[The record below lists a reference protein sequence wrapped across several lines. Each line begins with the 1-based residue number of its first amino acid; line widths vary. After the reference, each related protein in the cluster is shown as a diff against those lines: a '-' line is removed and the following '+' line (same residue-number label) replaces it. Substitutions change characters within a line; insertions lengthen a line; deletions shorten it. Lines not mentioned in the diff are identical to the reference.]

1 MLAPEIGMEKGLQ
14 AVSGLPKRRQL
25 LVVED
30 NEVFQHIL
38 SLILSFMRYD
48 VTVADNGLEA
58 LALFRT
64 GSYDL
69 VMTDFQMPLMNGC
82 ELSRLV
88 KEQSPNTP
96 VVVVT
101 GSCDNKDWENL
112 NMNWIDAII
121 LKPFNLKEIEKTVQ
135 RLLNSGS

>member
-1 MLAPEIGMEKGLQ
+1 MLASGIGMKKALQ
-14 AVSGLPKRRQL
+14 DISGLPKRGQL
-25 LVVED
+25 LVVDD
-30 NEVFQHIL
+30 NETIQDIL
-38 SLILSFMRYD
+38 SKILSFMRYD

-64 GSYDL
+64 GSFDL

-101 GSCDNKDWENL
+101 GCCDNKDWENL

-121 LKPFNLKEIEKTVQ
+121 LKPFSLKEIEKTVQ
-135 RLLNSGS
+135 RLLSNEA